1 MQSAKPYYT
10 NFSFYFT
17 FSGFGDV
24 LLSGLRAL
32 SEQYPLA
39 EDYSTFKLVALFFE
53 AVHLFPLNDYIE
65 LSFKCQFK
73 KAKIRCQVFNSD
85 WDLARPAVVDDKS
98 LMYSILVV

>member
-1 MQSAKPYYT
+1 MHCPSSIHWRKITHLSSKWPY
-10 NFSFYFT
+10 SLK
-17 FSGFGDV
+17 
-24 LLSGLRAL
+24 LL
-32 SEQYPLA
+32 
-39 EDYSTFKLVALFFE
+39 
-53 AVHLFPLNDYIE
+53 HLFPLNDYIE